1 METIRILLADDH
13 ALLRMGL
20 ATLLE
25 YEDDLAVVGE
35 ASDGAEAVRL
45 ARKLHPDIVVMD
57 LMMPVMDGVEATR
70 RIRSESP
77 STRVLI
83 LTSFG
88 TSADI
93 AHALDAGAAG
103 IQMKG
108 DSNDGLIDA
117 IRSVAAGRTAVAQEA
132 QRTLAADPPPSL
144 TPRQHEILSAM
155 ARGLTNREVA
165 RQLGIS
171 EDRVKNHVIT
181 ILQKIGA
188 ANRTEAVAIALQKHL
203 VKI

>member
-93 AHALDAGAAG
+93 ARALDAGAAG

-108 DSNDGLIDA
+108 VREDFYKLVSILLDNAFKYRPG
-117 IRSVAAGRTAVAQEA
+117 E
-132 QRTLAADPPPSL
+132 PPSRRRRSARSPP
-144 TPRQHEILSAM
+144 TRRPLS
-155 ARGLTNREVA
+155 RPGSTRYFQRWPV
-165 RQLGIS
+165 G
-171 EDRVKNHVIT
+171 
-181 ILQKIGA
+181 
-188 ANRTEAVAIALQKHL
+188 
-203 VKI
+203 